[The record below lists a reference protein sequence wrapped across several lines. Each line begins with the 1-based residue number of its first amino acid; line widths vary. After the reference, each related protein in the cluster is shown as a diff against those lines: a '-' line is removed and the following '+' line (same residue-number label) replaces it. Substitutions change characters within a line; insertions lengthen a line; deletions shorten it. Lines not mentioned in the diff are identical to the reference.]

1 MARARYLA
9 DTSVFGR
16 LTKAPVA
23 AAFAPLAAEGAV
35 GVCAPVVFELG
46 YATRNSAD
54 YDVLTDRLK
63 SFPPIAVTEADHRR
77 VLDVQATRNSADY
90 VALTDR
96 LNAFPAVVVTE
107 ADHQRALEVQAAL
120 VARGQHRAIS
130 FVDAL
135 VAATAEACDLSI
147 LHYDAD
153 FELIAAVTGQPQI
166 WIVARGTAD

>member
-1 MARARYLA
+1 VARARYLA

-77 VLDVQATRNSADY
+77 ALD
-90 VALTDR
+90 
-96 LNAFPAVVVTE
+96 
-107 ADHQRALEVQAAL
+107 VQAAL

-135 VAATAEACDLSI
+135 VAATAEARDLAI

-153 FELIAAVTGQPQI
+153 FELIASVTGQSHQ
-166 WIVARGTAD
+166 WIVTRGTAD

>member
-77 VLDVQATRNSADY
+77 ALD
-90 VALTDR
+90 
-96 LNAFPAVVVTE
+96 
-107 ADHQRALEVQAAL
+107 VQAAL

-135 VAATAEACDLSI
+135 VAATAEARDLTI

-153 FELIAAVTGQPQI
+153 FELIASVTGQSHQ
-166 WIVARGTAD
+166 WIVTRGTAD